1 VYSPGVLNGVGD
13 EQPSPA
19 TCQSPNWRDL
29 TVHIGES
36 PLGGEGSDV
45 GGGFVVA
52 GDDEDAI
59 GFGLHDFAGAIE
71 AARPTDEVSG
81 GEVVVGVD
89 GHEALEGAVVAVDVG
104 EEEDAHRV
112 CS

>member
-1 VYSPGVLNGVGD
+1 MSVKPHL
-13 EQPSPA
+13 A
-19 TCQSPNWRDL
+19 A
-29 TVHIGES
+29 
-36 PLGGEGSDV
+36 EGRDV
-45 GGGFVVA
+45 GGGLVVA
-52 GDDEDAI
+52 GDDEDAV

-71 AARPTDEVSG
+71 AARPTDEVTG

-89 GHEALEGAVVAVDVG
+89 GHEAFERAVVAVDVG